1 MLEFPPLLDAVDAS
15 HKAVLAEFTE
25 PVELAKG
32 AVLFR
37 MNDEADGFFI
47 IDEGVVRVEI
57 DREGH
62 NPDEPDNVL
71 AFLEAGSVVGELG
84 LLDELPR
91 SASAIAQTDVKLR
104 KFALADYLRL
114 QNDHPEVAHALIAA
128 LGRAAAL
135 KLRDTSTRLDNLV
148 GSKKDALVEDMI
160 AAALDAQAE
169 YNAWPEDRVDQLT
182 FEIASA
188 VEAEAEALARM
199 AVEETGMGN
208 CEDKT
213 LKNRFASLG
222 VWHSFHGRPGAGVV
236 TRRRMEGVTDVASPV
251 GLIFGIVPV
260 TNPTSTF
267 VFKVLISLKS
277 RNALILSPNRGALE
291 CCNRVGEIVT
301 EVLRR
306 NGAPDNLVQWINRRN
321 SRKQV
326 ITFMNHPK
334 VGMVLAT
341 GGPSVV
347 KAAYSSGNPAIGVGA
362 GNAPTLVCRDAD
374 LSHAA
379 ASIVSSKA
387 FDCGLICGAEH
398 NILVVNECRD
408 ALVSE
413 LEKAGAAVL
422 NDAEVAQFKAVVID
436 PRTDMIRAAMT
447 GQSAQYIAA
456 LCDIERAHGIK
467 LLVVPDAGIEA
478 GNPLSREK
486 LAPILSL
493 YTVASE
499 AEGFAASQR
508 LLEIDG
514 QGHTAIIYTKDRA
527 RALAFGAA
535 MKASRILVN
544 SPGAH
549 GVVGISTNLDPSL
562 TLGCGTFGGT
572 STTDNVTF
580 SHLRNVK
587 RVAYYAP
594 ERLMLLSDRAKRL
607 LRRRSLWVSKIGR
620 KLSWLYFRM
629 S

>member
-1 MLEFPPLLDAVDAS
+1 MLDFPPPLDTVDEI
-15 HKAVLAEFTE
+15 HKAVLAKFTE
-25 PVELAKG
+25 PVELEKG
-32 AVLFR
+32 TVLFR

-47 IDEGVVRVEI
+47 IDEGTVRVEI

-71 AFLEAGSVVGELG
+71 AFLEARSVVGELG

-104 KFALADYLRL
+104 KFALIHYVNL
-114 QNDHPEVAHALIAA
+114 QKEHPDVANALIAA

-148 GSKKDALVEDMI
+148 GSKKDALVESMI
-160 AAALDAQAE
+160 DAALKAQAE
-169 YNAWPEDRVDQLT
+169 FSGWSEDRVDRLT

-188 VEAEAEALARM
+188 VEAEAETLARI

-208 CEDKT
+208 VDDKT

-222 VWHSFHGRPGAGVV
+222 VWHSFHGKPGAGVV
-236 TRRRMEGVTDVASPV
+236 LRRRMEKITDVASPV
-251 GLIFGIVPV
+251 GLVFGIVPI

-267 VFKVLISLKS
+267 VFKVLIGLKS

-291 CCNRVGEIVT
+291 CCNRVGEIVE

-306 NGAPDNLVQWINRRN
+306 NGAPDSLVQWINSRN

-347 KAAYSSGNPAIGVGA
+347 KAAYNSGNPAIGVGS
-362 GNAPTLVCRDAD
+362 GNAPTLVCGDAD
-374 LSHAA
+374 LGHAA

-398 NILVVNECRD
+398 NILVVKNRRD
-408 ALVSE
+408 ALVAE

-422 NDAEVAQFKAVVID
+422 KDAEVARFKEAVID
-436 PRTDMIRAAMT
+436 PRSNTIRAAMT
-447 GQSAQYIAA
+447 GQSAAKIAA
-456 LCDIERAHGIK
+456 LCGVERAFEIK
-467 LLVVPDAGIEA
+467 VLVVPDAEIQA
-478 GNPLSREK
+478 GNPMSREK

-493 YTVASE
+493 YCVDTE
-499 AEGFAASQR
+499 EDGFAASQR

-514 QGHTAIIYTKDRA
+514 QGHTAIIYTKDRQ

-549 GVVGISTNLDPSL
+549 GVVGISTNLEPSL

-580 SHLRNVK
+580 THLRNVK
-587 RVAYYAP
+587 RVAYFAP
-594 ERLMLLSDRAKRL
+594 ERLMLLSDRAARL
-607 LRRRSLWVSKIGR
+607 LRHRSLWVSKIGR
-620 KLSWLYFRM
+620 KISWLYFRT